1 MPWTW
6 FSTWFRRRRMRRPSG
21 HWSWGPSAACASDGR
36 SCRLPGIVSM
46 KSISCAGCTPRG
58 GSSCD
63 LYDAIYGP
71 SADVQRLL
79 AEGPSINRCGDR
91 LTVRGIKLYID
102 GALGSRGAALLAPY
116 SDAPDTRGL
125 TVNSEAALLPI
136 LTQAL
141 RRGLQVETH
150 AIGDRG
156 NRIMLDLYEKAFDSV
171 PVKGRPIAAPRWRIE
186 HAQILSPGDIPR
198 FAQLG

>member
-6 FSTWFRRRRMRRPSG
+6 FGTWFRRRRMRRPSG

-36 SCRLPGIVSM
+36 SCRLLGNSFHEVDLLCRLYATGRI
-46 KSISCAGCTPRG
+46 KLR
-58 GSSCD
+58 

-79 AEGPSINRCGDR
+79 AEGPSITRCGDR

-125 TVNSEAALLPI
+125 TVNSEATLLPI

-141 RRGLQVETH
+141 RRGLPVETH

-156 NRIMLDLYEKAFDSV
+156 DRKSV
-171 PVKGRPIAAPRWRIE
+171 V
-186 HAQILSPGDIPR
+186 
-198 FAQLG
+198 